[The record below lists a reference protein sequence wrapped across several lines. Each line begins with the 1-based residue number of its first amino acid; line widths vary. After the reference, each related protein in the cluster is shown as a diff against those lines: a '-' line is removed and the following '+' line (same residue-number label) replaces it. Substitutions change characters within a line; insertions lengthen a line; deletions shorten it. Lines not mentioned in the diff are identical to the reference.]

1 MEEDRF
7 EGSYLGTKEAIYYDI
22 TTFSSPYLPIYHS
35 YLARPVPKQAKES
48 IKDRRGGAAA
58 GVETAVWSLIASRNM
73 GLSVTWLSRICGLTK
88 CSLLRKGE
96 RRRNK
101 SFPCNEPSYKR
112 NDGFYGAMDLARHKR
127 SLHPHAF
134 MPGPRYKCSEG
145 NCVEKLKIWPRADNS
160 RAHLKT
166 IHKLQIAH
174 DEID

>member
-1 MEEDRF
+1 
-7 EGSYLGTKEAIYYDI
+7 
-22 TTFSSPYLPIYHS
+22 
-35 YLARPVPKQAKES
+35 
-48 IKDRRGGAAA
+48 
-58 GVETAVWSLIASRNM
+58 M

-88 CSLLRKGE
+88 CSSLRKGE

-127 SLHPHAF
+127 SLHSSRLHAGTSLQ
-134 MPGPRYKCSEG
+134 MLEG
-145 NCVEKLKIWPRADNS
+145 NCVEKLKIWPQADNS
-160 RAHLKT
+160 REHLKT